1 MISNNK
7 NKGMTLIEL
16 FVLLAILTVT
26 AYVSFL
32 YYKPR
37 SKITQLEYSVSEL
50 QNLILALK
58 AYQTVNGA
66 WPDSENGCVDPISV
80 LAENNESGSPT
91 YADVSDYIFQYQ
103 MTFNCEANN
112 NTSTLYIDF
121 QILKVDLPYYSRYVH
136 DLEIH
141 EENENGV
148 LNVQTSIRP
157 VGGKLNTYLTQ
168 AQYGSFQYK
177 NEDDTFEDVYLENK
191 FAFVPVPEKCKGK
204 EDVTAGFSS
213 QSLCS
218 GVDYDDRSVVRE
230 TRLIIYITD
239 SNNITHTLY
248 GRVDIIRRV
257 VLEGWNYSSDE
268 CKFSNN
274 GLNCNSRGQEF
285 EGWRVMPI
293 PQSKLQ
299 YSVEYFFAP
308 SFRFEGVEKFETKR
322 PRLSTFSSKSNI
334 ENKIF
339 GREELL
345 QIFREKIKQ
354 EMLNKTG
361 EEFIPSSSVVIGS
374 GYVEYN
380 YNYNFNYDFVYD
392 DFFNFQNFH
401 SFIPCSETPNVMYA
415 AVTCPAD

>member
-1 MISNNK
+1 MISINK
-7 NKGMTLIEL
+7 NKGITLIEL

-66 WPDSENGCVDPISV
+66 WPDSANGCIDPVTV
-80 LAENNESGSPT
+80 LAANNESGSPT

-103 MTFNCEANN
+103 MTFDCEANN
-112 NTSTLYIDF
+112 NTATLYIDF

-168 AQYGSFQYK
+168 AQYGSFQHEK
-177 NEDDTFEDVYLENK
+177 EDGTFEDVNLENK
-191 FAFVPVPEKCKGK
+191 FAFIPVPEKCKGK
-204 EDVTAGFSS
+204 ENVKAGFSS
-213 QSLCS
+213 QSICS
-218 GVDYDDRSVVRE
+218 GVDYDDRSAEHVTNIE
-230 TRLIIYITD
+230 IKITD
-239 SNNITHTLY
+239 SNDEIHTMY
-248 GRVDIIRRV
+248 GRVNIVRRV
-257 VLEGWNYSSDE
+257 VIEGWNYSSNP
-268 CKFSNN
+268 CRLSNN
-274 GLNCNSRGQEF
+274 GLNCSSTGQEI

-299 YSVEYFFAP
+299 YVVEYFFDP
-308 SFRFEGVEKFETKR
+308 SFRFNEIEKFDTKK

-334 ENKIF
+334 ENEIF

-345 QIFREKIKQ
+345 QIFREK
-354 EMLNKTG
+354 N
-361 EEFIPSSSVVIGS
+361 
-374 GYVEYN
+374 
-380 YNYNFNYDFVYD
+380 
-392 DFFNFQNFH
+392 
-401 SFIPCSETPNVMYA
+401 
-415 AVTCPAD
+415 